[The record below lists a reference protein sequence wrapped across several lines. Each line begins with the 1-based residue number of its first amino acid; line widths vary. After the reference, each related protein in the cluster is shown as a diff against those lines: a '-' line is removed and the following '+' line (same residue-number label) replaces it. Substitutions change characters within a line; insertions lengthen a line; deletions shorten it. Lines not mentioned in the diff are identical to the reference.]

1 MAIIKHIKS
10 RNANY
15 SDALE
20 YLLFQHNEKTGK
32 PLLDDSG
39 RKLLREEFY
48 MNGLHCDPMSFD
60 KECEKTNSFFHKNQ
74 KRGDIKSHHY
84 IISFDP
90 ADTSECGLTGEKAQA
105 LCLDF
110 ARKNFPGYQSL
121 IVTHTDGHNG
131 SGNIHTHIVINSV
144 RKYAVDWQDYMDKPH
159 EHESG
164 FKHRSTTRFLNHLKK
179 EVMEMCDRE
188 GLQQVDLLSP
198 APAKMTRGEYWAK
211 THGQEKTDQVNEKIR
226 AAGLK
231 PASTVFQTQKQFLR
245 DAIDDCSQLS
255 GSFDEFQSLLL
266 DKYNISVIEKRG
278 SYRYL
283 HSDRDRRI
291 SAESL
296 GDNYGKAYLEQQFQN
311 HSVDKVHPHESSNRT
326 KNAAK
331 LDYHA
336 DPFMIFFVKSELRLV
351 TDLQTNVKAMQNQA
365 YARKVKITNLQQMAD
380 TLIYIQDHGYD
391 TRENLQKQE
400 TDIRLKME
408 EAQEHLSDLS
418 SKMKDLNAQIHYTGQ
433 YFASKPIYA
442 EFLKSKNK
450 KKFRQD
456 HLSEIKSYEEAR
468 DWLKAFY
475 PDGKMLS
482 MKILKSQKAELQK
495 SIDTQKSVVKQ
506 FRDYHKEL
514 EIASANVDAILERKE
529 ASVHTHF
536 KLRLTISSSI
546 PSLNCGIASSVP
558 SNRAS

>member
-32 PLLDDSG
+32 PVLDDSG

-48 MNGLHCDPMSFD
+48 MDGLHCDPMSFD
-60 KECEKTNSFFHKNQ
+60 KECEKTNTFFQKNQ

-84 IISFDP
+84 IVSFDP
-90 ADTSECGLTGEKAQA
+90 ADATECGLTGEKAQT

-121 IVTHTDGHNG
+121 VVTHTDGHNG

-144 RKYAVDWQDYMDKPH
+144 RKYAVERQDYMDKPH
-159 EHESG
+159 EHEAG

-188 GLQQVDLLSP
+188 GLHQVDLLSP
-198 APAKMTRGEYWAK
+198 APAKITREEYWAK
-211 THGQEKTDQVNEKIR
+211 THGQDQIDKTNEKIR

-283 HSDRDRRI
+283 HPDRDRRI

-296 GDNYGKAYLEQQFQN
+296 GANYGKAYLEQQFQN
-311 HSVDKVHPHESSNRT
+311 QSIDKVRPDE
-326 KNAAK
+326 NAQWIENVAN

-336 DPFMIFFVKSELRLV
+336 DSFMIFYVKSELRLV

-365 YARKVKITNLQQMAD
+365 YARKVKISNLQQMAD

-391 TRENLQKQE
+391 TREDLKKQE
-400 TDIRLKME
+400 TDIWLKMD
-408 EAQEHLSDLS
+408 EAQDYLSNLS
-418 SKMKDLNAQIHYTGQ
+418 SQMKDLNAQIHYTGQ

-456 HLSEIKSYEEAR
+456 HLSKIKCYEEAR

-482 MKILKSQKAELQK
+482 MKVLKSQKSELQK

-506 FRDYHKEL
+506 FKDYHKEL
-514 EIASANVDAILERKE
+514 EIVSANVDAILERKE
-529 ASVHTHF
+529 PSIHTHYEQPTQTDNL
-536 KLRLTISSSI
+536 KTNSQHKKKEDKAL
-546 PSLNCGIASSVP
+546 
-558 SNRAS
+558 

>member
-20 YLLFQHNEKTGK
+20 YLFFQHNEKTGK
-32 PLLDDSG
+32 PVLDDSG

-48 MNGLHCDPMSFD
+48 MDGLHCDPMSFD
-60 KECEKTNSFFHKNQ
+60 KECEKTNTFFHKTLTS
-74 KRGDIKSHHY
+74 GDIKSLHF
-84 IISFDP
+84 ISSFDP
-90 ADTSECGLTGEKAQA
+90 ADATECGLTGEKAQA
-105 LCLDF
+105 LCLDI
-110 ARKNFPGYQSL
+110 ARKNFPGYQTL
-121 IVTHTDGHNG
+121 VVTHTDGHNG

-144 RKYAVDWQDYMDKPH
+144 RKYAVDRQDYMDKPH
-159 EHESG
+159 EHEAG
-164 FKHRSTTRFLNHLKK
+164 FKHRSTTSFLNHLKK
-179 EVMEMCDRE
+179 EVMEMCERE
-188 GLQQVDLLSP
+188 GLHQVDLLSP
-198 APAKMTRGEYWAK
+198 APAKITREEYWAK
-211 THGQEKTDQVNEKIR
+211 THGQDQMDKINEKIS

-255 GSFDEFQSLLL
+255 KSFDEFQSLLL
-266 DKYNISVIEKRG
+266 DRYNISVIEKRG

-283 HSDRDRRI
+283 HPDRDRRI

-296 GDNYGKAYLEQQFQN
+296 GANYGKAYLEQQFQN
-311 HSVDKVHPHESSNRT
+311 HSVSKVRPHESPHRT
-326 KNAAK
+326 ENVAK
-331 LDYHA
+331 LDYYA

-351 TDLQTNVKAMQNQA
+351 TDLQTNIKAMQNQA
-365 YARKVKITNLQQMAD
+365 YARKVKISNLKQMAD

-391 TRENLQKQE
+391 TREDLQKQE
-400 TDIRLKME
+400 TNIRLKME

-418 SKMKDLNAQIHYTGQ
+418 SKMKNLNTQIHYTGQ
-433 YFASKPIYA
+433 YFASKPVYA

-450 KKFRQD
+450 KKFRQN

-482 MKILKSQKAELQK
+482 MKVLKSQKSELQK

-514 EIASANVDAILERKE
+514 EIANANVDTILERK
-529 ASVHTHF
+529 
-536 KLRLTISSSI
+536 
-546 PSLNCGIASSVP
+546 VP
-558 SNRAS
+558 SIDTHYEQPAQTENLKTNSQHKKKEDKTL